1 MSNIDK
7 FLATLPI
14 MAQGMGGIFIVMLVI
29 FLLIY
34 LLNKVTADKTA
45 PAQGGDSDSESHVRS

>member
-7 FLATLPI
+7 FMATLPI
-14 MAQGMGGIFIVMLVI
+14 MLQGMGGIFIVMLVI

-34 LLNKVTADKTA
+34 VLNRVTARNDDA
-45 PAQGGDSDSESHVRS
+45 SQGADADDGTHVRS

>member
-34 LLNKVTADKTA
+34 VLNRITADKA
-45 PAQGGDSDSESHVRS
+45 DRAQSGDSDNESHVRS